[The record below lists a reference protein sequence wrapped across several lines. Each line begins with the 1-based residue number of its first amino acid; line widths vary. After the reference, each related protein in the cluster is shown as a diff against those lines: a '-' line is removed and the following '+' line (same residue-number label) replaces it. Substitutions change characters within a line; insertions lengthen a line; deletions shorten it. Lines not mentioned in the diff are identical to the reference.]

1 MKKSTLEEKSKIDVF
16 ITLHKKDIPA
26 LPLCVKSIS
35 KYLIP
40 RSNRITIVSDD
51 IPAGLLTEYGLNHI
65 YESAVFRDLTLA
77 EMPEIIC
84 NGEDRTGWYF
94 QQFLKWEARKYSTTN
109 NYVVADADTIFIRP
123 MILLHNNKYVF
134 YRGDQHHMPYF
145 KTYEKLFGY
154 LPEKQPSFIA
164 NYMIFNTA
172 IIDKIIARIEK
183 IYPGNKEWYK
193 IILDAIDKNEPSS
206 FSEFETYGYYMSKY
220 HPDLFDSR
228 KCRNK
233 ILQKE
238 KIPHH
243 TFNTIR
249 YKLRGYTSISYH
261 CYET

>member
-1 MKKSTLEEKSKIDVF
+1 MKKSTPEEGSEIDVF
-16 ITLHKKDIPA
+16 ITLHKKDISV

-35 KYLIP
+35 RYLIP
-40 RSNRITIVSDD
+40 KPNRITILSDD

-65 YESAVFRDLTLA
+65 HESTVFKDLTLT

-94 QQFLKWEARKYSTTN
+94 QQFLKWEARKYSKTN
-109 NYVVADADTIFIRP
+109 DYIVIDADTIFIKP
-123 MILLHNNKYVF
+123 MILFHNNKCVF

-145 KTYEKLFGY
+145 KTYEKLLGY

-172 IIDKIIARIEK
+172 IIDEIIARIEK
-183 IYPGNKEWYK
+183 INTTQKWYE
-193 IILDAIDKNEPSS
+193 IILNSIDKNESSS
-206 FSEFETYGYYMSKY
+206 FSEFETYGYYMSRY
-220 HPDLFDSR
+220 HPDFFDSR

-233 ILQKE
+233 ILQEE
-238 KIPHH
+238 KLPRHV
-243 TFNTIR
+243 FNTIR

-261 CYET
+261 CYDR